1 MKFLAEINV
10 MPQKEILDPPVKWPC
25 FYGIDFATR
34 AELIA
39 SGLGVEEIRRSIGAD
54 SLGYVSIEG
63 LVQAT
68 AVAESKLCTA
78 CFTGVYPITIPT
90 DLSEGKMRLE
100 ITEVTKPVELIG
112 TTEQISG

>member
-1 MKFLAEINV
+1 MA
-10 MPQKEILDPPVKWPC
+10 C

-39 SGLGVEEIRRSIGAD
+39 SGLGVEEIHRSIGAD

-68 AVAESKLCTA
+68 AVEESKLCTA

-100 ITEVTKPVELIG
+100 ITEVSKA
-112 TTEQISG
+112 TEQISG

>member
-1 MKFLAEINV
+1 M
-10 MPQKEILDPPVKWPC
+10 
-25 FYGIDFATR
+25 
-34 AELIA
+34 
-39 SGLGVEEIRRSIGAD
+39 GVEEIRRSIGAD

-68 AVAESKLCTA
+68 SVPDSKLCTA
-78 CFTGVYPITIPT
+78 CFTGVYPIAIPT

-100 ITEVTKPVELIG
+100 LTEVTK